1 MPFFRLSSGEFA
13 FMGLLLCHGPL
24 GWMPSEWADRQKNQI
39 LLLHLVSPGG
49 YGLRCRS
56 FLSSNILVH
65 LECLQGDGERV
76 GWSRFTDSPVP
87 ALFQNSWFYTNG
99 KNTSRYDRQS
109 YCSSSSRSSP
119 QKRMDYRITWG
130 YTMKTANYFYVSYS
144 VFSFPFPFLF
154 CTISLFLFH
163 IQGANVTVIGASGG
177 IGQPLSLLLKMN
189 RFVKR
194 LSLYDRSKPP
204 GVAVDLSH
212 INTPCHVMGV
222 RGEANLSQALNGSDI
237 VIITAGVPRKP
248 GMCRDDLFVKNAQLS
263 VQLASSCAQ

>member
-1 MPFFRLSSGEFA
+1 
-13 FMGLLLCHGPL
+13 
-24 GWMPSEWADRQKNQI
+24 
-39 LLLHLVSPGG
+39 
-49 YGLRCRS
+49 
-56 FLSSNILVH
+56 
-65 LECLQGDGERV
+65 
-76 GWSRFTDSPVP
+76 
-87 ALFQNSWFYTNG
+87 
-99 KNTSRYDRQS
+99 
-109 YCSSSSRSSP
+109 
-119 QKRMDYRITWG
+119 MDYRITWG
-130 YTMKTANYFYVSYS
+130 YTMKTANFFYVSYS

-222 RGEANLSQALNGSDI
+222 RGEANLPQALNGSDI